1 MKLLFTNWALVLVW
15 CHFVAYSNIAIK
27 RLKLTNHA
35 LVLVWGH
42 FVGGSFEAAFL
53 ELGSRAS
60 LVPFRDMQQH
70 GYKMLKT
77 HKSCSRTSL
86 VPLLGCSWAV
96 SGVLL
101 DCSWDAPGL
110 SWARFLIDSLIKPH

>member
-15 CHFVAYSNIAIK
+15 CHFVACSNMAIK
-27 RLKLTNHA
+27 CLKLINRA
-35 LVLVWGH
+35 LVLVSCH
-42 FVGGSFEAAFL
+42 FVGGTFEATFH

-60 LVPFRDMQQH
+60 LVPLRGM
-70 GYKMLKT
+70 GNMAIKCLKLINRALVLV
-77 HKSCSRTSL
+77 SCQF
-86 VPLLGCSWAV
+86 VGCSWAS

-110 SWARFLIDSLIKPH
+110 SWAVLGQISY

>member
-1 MKLLFTNWALVLVW
+1 MLISLKVTNRALVLVW
-15 CHFVAYSNIAIK
+15 CHFV
-27 RLKLTNHA
+27 
-35 LVLVWGH
+35 
-42 FVGGSFEAAFL
+42 GGTFEATFH

-60 LVPFRDMQQH
+60 LVPLRGMQQH

-86 VPLLGCSWAV
+86 VPILGCHFAA

-101 DCSWDAPGL
+101 GWLLGWLLGCPWAVLGCPGRKFL
-110 SWARFLIDSLIKPH
+110 SIS

>member
-1 MKLLFTNWALVLVW
+1 MAVKCLKLINRALVLVW
-15 CHFVAYSNIAIK
+15 CHFV
-27 RLKLTNHA
+27 
-35 LVLVWGH
+35 
-42 FVGGSFEAAFL
+42 GGTFEGTFH

-60 LVPFRDMQQH
+60 LVPFRGMQQH

-86 VPLLGCSWAV
+86 VPFLGCSWAV

-101 DCSWDAPGL
+101 DCSWAASGL
-110 SWARFLIDSLIKPH
+110 SWAVLGQISY